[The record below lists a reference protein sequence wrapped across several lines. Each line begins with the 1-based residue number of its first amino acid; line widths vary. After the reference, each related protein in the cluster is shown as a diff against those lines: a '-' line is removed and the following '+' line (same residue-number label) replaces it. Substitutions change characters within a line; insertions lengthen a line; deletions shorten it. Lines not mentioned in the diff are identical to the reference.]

1 MQRFFLLLAGVL
13 LVALS
18 SPAYSQQNMS
28 LNDCIAW
35 GLAHHPQI
43 KVAQLQITDA
53 EWQIKESKA
62 SGLPQV
68 SAGLGYTGFIQR
80 GGLPSGALSFG
91 GGGGTIPPIVYEQFT
106 NDQVNALGAFLG
118 AAFQSDP
125 DSKIYF
131 SPVHGLSADVSA
143 NQLIFSNSYLIA
155 RKVARFYRDYVA
167 VQMESTKMTVRNQV
181 IEAYLPALLIS
192 DNLAILDKNIGNL
205 EKLFDETKAVNKAGF
220 VEQLD
225 VDRLELSLSTI
236 RSERDNLARQREI
249 VVDALQMAMGM
260 PVGENIT
267 LSDNVESLMTQYA
280 DADLTSSVNFMNR
293 PEYNLL
299 LKGRE
304 MGLLQVKLYEKA
316 WMPNVIGFLQWQG
329 SYQGGFGA
337 KDSETF
343 NDWYFIPST
352 VGGLKVTS
360 NLWDSGLTKA
370 KRQRAQVT
378 VMTLDAQKELLENAL
393 TLELEAARKQY
404 LSAEARVSSQQKN
417 VALAQRIYNTTQTKY
432 QAGVGSSFELVQA
445 EQSLYNAQ
453 QGLMNARFDLLSA
466 RVAIK
471 KAMGQ

>member
-1 MQRFFLLLAGVL
+1 M
-13 LVALS
+13 
-18 SPAYSQQNMS
+18 
-28 LNDCIAW
+28 
-35 GLAHHPQI
+35 
-43 KVAQLQITDA
+43 
-53 EWQIKESKA
+53 
-62 SGLPQV
+62 
-68 SAGLGYTGFIQR
+68 
-80 GGLPSGALSFG
+80 
-91 GGGGTIPPIVYEQFT
+91 
-106 NDQVNALGAFLG
+106 GAFLG